1 MFISFP
7 GPGRTADN
15 ADEIGNAVCR
25 NRIFSL
31 LSTDQWFAGK
41 QIRGK
46 ASESKSGDVPI
57 CGSAMPYSF
66 LKDRRRHPVLPFTN
80 E

>member
-1 MFISFP
+1 MLTSFP
-7 GPGRTADN
+7 GPARSTDN

-25 NRIFSL
+25 NKIFSL

-41 QIRGK
+41 QIMGK

-57 CGSAMPYSF
+57 CGLAIPYSF
-66 LKDRRRHPVLPFTN
+66 LKDRRGYSVLSFTD